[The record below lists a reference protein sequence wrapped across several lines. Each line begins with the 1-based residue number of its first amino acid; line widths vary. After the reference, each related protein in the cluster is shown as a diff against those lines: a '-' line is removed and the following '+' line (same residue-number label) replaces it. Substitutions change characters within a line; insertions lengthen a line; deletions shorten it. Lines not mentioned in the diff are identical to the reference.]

1 MAKRVTNSLAISK
14 LEEDVKNQEREL
26 KAIKRALENGNI
38 EALNQLKL
46 KDSKSIKTSVKIPKI
61 LSAKEKE
68 RRDEIRR
75 LKEVENLAK
84 IQEKLLR
91 QIHGRKKIEPIN
103 KKILA
108 TCSNHQ
114 NYDKEDVFASNLDK
128 ECQKILSNKKSDKE
142 KNIKISKT
150 KPQVSYCVSETNQ
163 SNDTKKHQ
171 NTINTN
177 KSVLNSKIQINCENY
192 DEIKDKEYLDVLDD
206 EIKQFYLQKTG
217 EIFNFLKDI
226 NLCRYIDF
234 FLREGYD
241 IYEEFLELNEEF
253 FKKMARPFLNN
264 EQQKK
269 LFNKINEVKNKIL
282 PKKKIKI
289 VDKININKN
298 NSITS
303 DENRLNTN
311 STDINEKNNLNNN
324 NNDYKKVNSDNII
337 KDTSSTI
344 KKEEFLIDENL
355 NLEELEKQRSDDFK
369 KAVEE
374 WRNNNRPISAKI
386 NNNNAELGS
395 NTLKEDNETA
405 VCWNCLLKFYKNKGF
420 KKEINVTDKTEK
432 YKIKYFCSEKCM
444 KAFEH
449 KLKCQ
454 IVCFACKKTFD
465 MNQGFIK
472 FDEYKFCSSKCKNDY
487 IEMKKKLDN
496 KKGDEKNEIIIE
508 NGNKDNDNEIELENY
523 EEEDNYD
530 PMNDF

>member
-1 MAKRVTNSLAISK
+1 MSKRVVNTLATSK
-14 LEEDVKNQEREL
+14 LEEDVKNQEKEL
-26 KAIKRALENGNI
+26 KAIKHALENGNI
-38 EALNQLKL
+38 EALNHFKL
-46 KDSKSIKTSVKIPKI
+46 KESKSIKTSVKIPKI
-61 LSAKEKE
+61 LSEKEKE

-103 KKILA
+103 KKILGA
-108 TCSNHQ
+108 CSTHQ
-114 NYDKEDVFASNLDK
+114 NYDKEDIFASNLDK
-128 ECQKILSNKKSDKE
+128 ECQKILEKKSDKD
-142 KNIKISKT
+142 KNIKISKS
-150 KPQVSYCVSETNQ
+150 KPLKSYRVSEKNEN
-163 SNDTKKHQ
+163 NDNNK
-171 NTINTN
+171 NSINTN

-217 EIFNFLKDI
+217 EIFNFLKEI
-226 NLCRYIDF
+226 HLCRYIDF

-241 IYEEFLELNEEF
+241 LYEEFLEINEDF
-253 FKKMARPFLNN
+253 FAKMARPFLNN

-269 LFNKINEVKNKIL
+269 LFDKINEVKNKQLSKNVKIL
-282 PKKKIKI
+282 
-289 VDKININKN
+289 DKININKN
-298 NSITS
+298 NHIAYN
-303 DENRLNTN
+303 ENHLNTDSTDANEKKYIN
-311 STDINEKNNLNNN
+311 STNNN
-324 NNDYKKVNSDNII
+324 YNKVNSNNII
-337 KDTSSTI
+337 KDTSSVI
-344 KKEEFLIDENL
+344 KKEEFLIDNNL

-374 WRNNNRPISAKI
+374 WRNNSKQISYK
-386 NNNNAELGS
+386 NKNNNAELGS

-472 FDEYKFCSSKCKNDY
+472 FDEYKFCSSKCKNNY
-487 IEMKKKLDN
+487 IDMKKNLHN
-496 KKGDEKNEIIIE
+496 KKEKKEKNEIKIE
-508 NGNKDNDNEIELENY
+508 NENKHNDIKVDND